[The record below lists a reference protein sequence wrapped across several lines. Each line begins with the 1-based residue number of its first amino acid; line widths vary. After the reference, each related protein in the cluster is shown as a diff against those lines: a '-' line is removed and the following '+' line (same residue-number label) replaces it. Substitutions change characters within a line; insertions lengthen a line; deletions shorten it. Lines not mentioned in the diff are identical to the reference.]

1 MIPVDCPTDIRSL
14 VSKMVSFDL
23 NQRIS
28 VKDALEDPAVKSDR
42 KSTVLFSKPNS
53 DFEIL

>member
-1 MIPVDCPTDIRSL
+1 MIPVDCPADIRSL

-28 VKDALEDPAVKSDR
+28 VKVALEDPAVKSDR